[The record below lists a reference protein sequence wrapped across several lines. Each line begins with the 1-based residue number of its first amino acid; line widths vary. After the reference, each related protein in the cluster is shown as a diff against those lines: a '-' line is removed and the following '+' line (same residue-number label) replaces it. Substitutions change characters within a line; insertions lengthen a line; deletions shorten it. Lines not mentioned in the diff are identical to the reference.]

1 MNVNVNVNIDT
12 ARILRERGLGGSKE
26 ATHFLASEVERL
38 SKPYVPFEDGGLI
51 GSAVVNDDSVVYNAA
66 YAHYQYHGE
75 VMAGRAPKHYT
86 GQPIDYHNDTGT
98 RGKGWDKRMM
108 ADRGDEVRESF
119 AHYIGGNP
127 K

>member
-1 MNVNVNVNIDT
+1 MNVNMTVNIDT

-26 ATHFLASEVERL
+26 ATRFLASEVERL
-38 SKPYVPFEDGGLI
+38 CKPYVPFEDGGLT
-51 GSAVVNDDSVVYNAA
+51 GSEVAGDDSVVYNAP

-86 GQPIDYHNDTGT
+86 GKPIDYHNDTGM
-98 RGKGWDKRMM
+98 RGPEWDKRMM